1 VIKMANIQ
9 ILQGKRGK
17 TYRVQYMRDSN
28 RVTKTF
34 KTRRSAEEF
43 DATLKLHVEVMVGM
57 TNHILN
63 SHSLNDAIEAYLA
76 QHTGKDTSVGHR
88 LRWWSKQLGDKLIGK
103 IYKSDI
109 KSALKILLEEGKAN
123 TTYNRFKSAISAV
136 FEFYKDE
143 HDLDHNPAR
152 QVKQLKEGRGI
163 ERFATED
170 ELSKLLASCKE
181 SVWERLYLL
190 VLMAVSTGARRS
202 ELINLKWSDV
212 NIKTQTAI
220 LHDTKNGESRVLT
233 LTDDLIGELSNY
245 REVGSGWLFPR
256 RMDFTKSF
264 YNFDKYWYQALKLA
278 GITNFRF
285 HDLRHT
291 TGSWL
296 AMQGLPTTVIRDIL
310 GHKTIVTT
318 QRYVHHSTQ
327 HKAQAL
333 NSVFG
338 GITNG

>member
-1 VIKMANIQ
+1 MANVQ
-9 ILQGKRGK
+9 ILQGKRGR
-17 TYRVQYMRDSN
+17 TYRVQFMRDGS

-34 KTRRSAEEF
+34 KTRKAAEQF
-43 DATLKLHVEVMVGM
+43 DATLKLHPDVMAGL
-57 TNHILN
+57 TNHILKT
-63 SHSLNDAIEAYLA
+63 HTLADAIQAYLK
-76 QHTGKDTSVGHR
+76 QHTGKDKSAHTR
-88 LRWWSKQLGDKLIGK
+88 LRWWSHHLGDKYLGK
-103 IYKSDI
+103 VTKADI
-109 KSALKILLEEGKAN
+109 KSCLVKLLDEGKAN

-136 FEFYKDE
+136 FEYYKDE
-143 HDLDHNPAR
+143 HDLEHNPAR

-163 ERFATED
+163 ERYASED
-170 ELSKLLASCKE
+170 ELARLLASCKQSE
-181 SVWERLYLL
+181 WDRLYLL

-202 ELINLKWSDV
+202 ELINLRWADV
-212 NIKTQTAI
+212 NMKTKTAI

-233 LTDDLIGELSNY
+233 LTEDLIVELSEY
-245 REVGSGWLFPR
+245 REIGSGWLFP
-256 RMDFTKSF
+256 TPQNPINNF
-264 YNFDKYWYQALKLA
+264 YYFDKYWYTALKSA
-278 GITNFRF
+278 TIENFRF

-327 HKAQAL
+327 HKAHAL

-338 GITNG
+338 GISNG

>member
-1 VIKMANIQ
+1 MANVQ

-17 TYRVQYMRDSN
+17 TYRVQFMSGGS

-34 KTRRSAEEF
+34 KTRKAAEQF
-43 DATLKLHVEVMVGM
+43 DATLKLHYDVMAGL
-57 TNHILN
+57 TNHILKT
-63 SHSLNDAIEAYLA
+63 HTLADAIQAYLK
-76 QHTGKDTSVGHR
+76 QHTGKDKSVHTR
-88 LRWWSKQLGDKLIGK
+88 LNWWSNKLGGKYLGK
-103 IYKSDI
+103 ITKSDI
-109 KSALKILLEEGKAN
+109 KLTLLKLLDEGKAN
-123 TTYNRFKSAISAV
+123 STYNRFKSAISAV
-136 FEFYKDE
+136 FEYYKDE

-163 ERFATED
+163 ERFASED
-170 ELSKLLASCKE
+170 ELARLLRACKQNE
-181 SVWERLYLL
+181 WDRLYVL

-202 ELINLKWSDV
+202 ELINLRWSDV
-212 NIKTQTAI
+212 NMKTQTAI
-220 LHDTKNGESRVLT
+220 LNDTKNGESRVLT
-233 LTDDLIGELSNY
+233 LTEDLINELSQY
-245 REVGSGWLFPR
+245 REIGNGWLFPNPQ
-256 RMDFTKSF
+256 DQLVSF
-264 YNFDKYWYQALKLA
+264 YYFDKYWYEALSSA
-278 GITNFRF
+278 SITNFRF

>member
-1 VIKMANIQ
+1 MANVQ

-17 TYRVQYMRDSN
+17 TYRVQYMRDGN

-34 KTRRSAEEF
+34 KTRKSAEEF
-43 DATLKLHVEVMVGM
+43 DATLKLHSDAMAGL
-57 TNHILN
+57 TNHVLKTHTL
-63 SHSLNDAIEAYLA
+63 SDAIQAYLY
-76 QHTGKDTSVGHR
+76 QHTGKDKSVHTR
-88 LRWWSKQLGDKLIGK
+88 LLWWSNQLGDKYLGK
-103 IYKSDI
+103 LTKADI
-109 KSALKILLEEGKAN
+109 KKSLLVLLDEGKAN

-143 HDLDHNPAR
+143 HDLDINPAR
-152 QVKQLKEGRGI
+152 QVKQLKEARGI
-163 ERFATED
+163 ERYASEE
-170 ELSKLLASCKE
+170 ELAKLLACSKN
-181 SVWERLYLL
+181 SGWDRLYLL

-202 ELINLKWSDV
+202 ELINLRWCDV
-212 NIKTQTAI
+212 NMKTKTAM
-220 LHDTKNGESRVLT
+220 LNDTKNGESRVLT
-233 LTDDLIGELSNY
+233 LTEDLIVEMSEY
-245 REVGSGWLFPR
+245 REIGKGWLFPNPN
-256 RMDFTKSF
+256 DLSTNF
-264 YNFDKYWYQALKLA
+264 YYFDVYWYKALDEA
-278 GITNFRF
+278 GIDNFRF

-327 HKAQAL
+327 SRAQAL

>member
-1 VIKMANIQ
+1 MANIQ

-17 TYRVQYMRDSN
+17 SYRVQLMRDGS

-34 KTRRSAEEF
+34 KTRKAAEEF
-43 DATLKLHVEVMVGM
+43 DATLKLHVEVMAGM
-57 TNHILN
+57 TNFILN
-63 SHSLNDAIEAYLA
+63 THTLDDAIQAYLS
-76 QHTGKDTSVGHR
+76 QHTGKDRNVHTR
-88 LRWWSKQLGDKLIGK
+88 LKWWSKQLGHKFIGK
-103 IYKSDI
+103 VYKSDI
-109 KSALKILLEEGKAN
+109 KTTLAKLLSEGKAN

-136 FEFYKDE
+136 FEYYKDE

-163 ERFATED
+163 ERFASED
-170 ELSKLLASCKE
+170 ELSRLLASCKTSE
-181 SVWERLYLL
+181 WERLYML

-202 ELINLKWSDV
+202 ELLSLKWSDI
-212 NIKTQTAI
+212 NMKTQTAI

-233 LTDDLIGELSNY
+233 LTDDLITELSKY
-245 REVGSGWLFPR
+245 REIGNGWLFPNPN
-256 RMDFTKSF
+256 DITKNF
-264 YNFDKYWYQALKLA
+264 YNFDCHWYRALKLA
-278 GITNFRF
+278 KIDNFRF